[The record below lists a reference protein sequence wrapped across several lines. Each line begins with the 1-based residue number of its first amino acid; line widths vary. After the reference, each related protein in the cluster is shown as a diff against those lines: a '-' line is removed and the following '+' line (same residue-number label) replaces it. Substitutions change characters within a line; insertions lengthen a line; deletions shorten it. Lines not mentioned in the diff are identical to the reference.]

1 MKKAAIFLLALMTL
15 FLAACGDT
23 GEENKPEN
31 TPVVLSKGEGF
42 EIAMLRDDNGE
53 KYSYTVKT
61 HDGTVIESAVC
72 AQQPQVKPLNEDLLG
87 IRFYTDNDSFVRYYD
102 LKSGKASVS
111 YFGAFWDNGKLL
123 AYNDFERSGK
133 LIVCDIFDDGGY
145 RYEKEIESD
154 AMELTVTS
162 AEVNEDGDT
171 LVVKYKLGE
180 HGYEQNVKLPL
191 STANENNT

>member
-23 GEENKPEN
+23 GEEKKPEN

-42 EIAMLRDDNGE
+42 EIAMLRDGNGE

-111 YFGAFWDNGKLL
+111 YFGAFWDNGRLL

-133 LIVCDIFDDGGY
+133 LVVCDIFDDGGY

-154 AMELTVTS
+154 AMELIVTE
-162 AEVNEDGDT
+162 AT
-171 LVVKYKLGE
+171 LSDDESTLIVKFKMGE
-180 HGYEQNVKLPL
+180 NGSVKNVKLPL
-191 STANENNT
+191 SDESSD